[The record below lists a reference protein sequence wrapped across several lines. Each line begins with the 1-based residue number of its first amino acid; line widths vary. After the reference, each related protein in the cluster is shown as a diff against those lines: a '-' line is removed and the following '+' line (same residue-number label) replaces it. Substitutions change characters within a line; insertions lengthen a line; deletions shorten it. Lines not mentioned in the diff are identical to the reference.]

1 MDINKEKIEQIISK
15 FEKEKGEL
23 KISPDLLVK
32 FNTSN
37 REHVACLSYLN
48 GTGGYYMLFLKYL
61 IEKLD
66 IKNTVE
72 LGNQTGMSTVAIYDA
87 TRNDNTKKLYTID
100 IERDQRFCPDEMYIS
115 KNVSFIFGDVCSDKV
130 IKQLPRNIDL
140 LFTDTLHYDFQLQ
153 DEYELYQH
161 LLADTALVAID
172 DIRSNDKGKLFDSLD
187 FDKWDLTELCHVSG
201 WGLFLYKR
209 KTPISGEE
217 REKLITLAI
226 HNIWEKKV
234 SRLQKELDIKN
245 KTYWRAVK
253 NLLKKLT
260 PLYKIYTRTYNI
272 IHKTFFKKTV
282 RFYER

>member
-1 MDINKEKIEQIISK
+1 MNIDKGKIDQIISSFK
-15 FEKEKGEL
+15 EEKDQL
-23 KISPDLLVK
+23 KISSDLLVK
-32 FNTSN
+32 FDTGNA
-37 REHVACLSYLN
+37 EHVACLSYLN

-61 IEKLD
+61 IEKLELRNV
-66 IKNTVE
+66 IE
-72 LGNQTGMSTVAIYDA
+72 LGNQTGMSTVAMYDA
-87 TRNDNTKKLYTID
+87 IRKDTAKKLYTVD
-100 IERDQRFCPDEMYIS
+100 IEKDQRFCPDEMHIS
-115 KNVSFIFGDVCSDKV
+115 KNVSFIFGDVCSNDV

-153 DEYELYQH
+153 DEYEIYQH

-209 KTPISGEE
+209 KTLISDEE

-245 KTYWRAVK
+245 KTYWKAVK

-260 PLYKIYTRTYNI
+260 PLYKIYTRTDI
-272 IHKTFFKKTV
+272 AIHKRFFKKTV